1 MLLGVSGLPALG
13 GGNGPK
19 KAAYP
24 PSNPRGNNPDDHNAK
39 RDLSKGNTLYV
50 VPYAH
55 LDTQWRWA
63 YPQSIR
69 EFIAN
74 TLHHNFDLIEKY
86 PNYTFNFSGSRRY
99 EFMKE
104 YYPDDYAKLKQYVKE
119 GRWFPCGSS
128 VDEND
133 ANVPS
138 GESIIRQVLYGNHFF
153 RRNFGVASEEY
164 MLPDCFGF
172 PYSLP
177 SLLHYCGI
185 KGFSTQKLTWNSANG
200 IPFKVGT
207 WEGPDGN
214 SIVAALDPGGYGSR
228 VDEDLS
234 ENTSWLARI
243 QNTGKLSGAYVD
255 YKYYGTGDT
264 GGAAPAD
271 SVEWVEKSIKGTGP
285 ITVVSSHADEMFR
298 SLTPQQIK
306 GLPHYKGELLL
317 VEHSAGSITS
327 EAMMKRWNRK
337 NELLAQGAEEASV
350 AASWLGR
357 APYPSDR
364 LYNAWDLVLGSQ
376 MHDMLPGT
384 SIPKAYNFCWNDE
397 LLAQNQFGAVE
408 TDGVGAVASAMDTRG
423 TGTPIVVY
431 NPLSVARTDVVEVT
445 VPASA
450 AAKGNLV
457 SVVAP
462 DGRESTGQVVKNDA
476 QGEHILFVASVPSC
490 GLATYRVNVDRPG
503 KAGAMIGSMNGNSG
517 TVWFDSESFLG
528 ALHTRDGR
536 QRLEGKKLEVTI
548 NANGDIS
555 SIYDKVNRRE
565 ILKAPTRLDFQYENP
580 SAFPA
585 WNMDWDDAKKPPYDH
600 VHGPAKITI
609 KENGP
614 VRSMIEVERETRGS
628 KFVQDISL
636 DAVSDVVRVENK
648 IDWRTKETALKAAFP
663 LTTGNPEA
671 TYDLQLG
678 ATKRGNNQPRKYEV
692 PQQQWFDLTK
702 PDGSYGVGILNDSKF
717 GSDKPDDDTVRL
729 TMIYTP
735 GVRGGTPDQSTQDIG
750 RHDIVFEIAPH
761 KGDWRSAG
769 VPWQA
774 KRLNQPLRA
783 FVVPPHSGPLGKSFS
798 LFTTNTQQVEIQA
811 IKKAEDSNE
820 IVVRLRELDGRAAK
834 NVRISAAYGIASAR
848 EVNGQERAMGPATV
862 KNGVLATSVPGFSLR
877 SFAIRLR
884 PAPRAAATLTESK
897 PVALPYDFDAISWLK
912 NPGNGDFAQGQALSA
927 DQLPSSLVVDGI
939 DFKFGPKT
947 DGAKN
952 AVAAHGQTIAL
963 PAGYK
968 RVYVLAAAGNGDDYA
983 KFKVGSHPAYADVEY
998 WTHYI
1003 GQWDNRLWSAKQDEN
1018 YQNYGTMVGLEPGYV
1033 KKAEVAWFCDHTH
1046 VVDGN
1051 TYYQY
1056 SYLFKYG
1063 FDIPAGAHT
1072 LTLPNDPNIKIM
1084 AITVARDTHDQA
1096 TPAHPL
1102 SDTLAD
1108 HKATGGPE
1116 VSPSGG
1122 TFHDAT
1128 QVTIEPPL
1136 YYHGGGIH
1144 YTLDGSTP
1152 TASSPTY
1159 VQPFMVS
1166 NPTTVKAA
1174 EIDSAGHSSAVT
1186 AVKLDV
1192 DDTTPPHVV
1201 SAVEI
1206 KPIGM
1211 VRLTFSEPLDP
1222 ASAQDASDYSLAGAS
1237 GTAQLNPDRRT
1248 VTLRFT
1254 GAIDGSSISVHGVK
1268 DCSQSGNA
1276 MAPTQVN
1283 LTDGGAVIDQ
1293 ASFDPSTTKLLR
1305 VENLPVKKTDSWTLN
1320 FFCKPDA
1327 KPEDRTMI
1335 AGFGNA
1341 RDGDSGTGRY
1351 FCVFPA
1357 GINFWVCDR
1366 DVRTTVPIDLGKW
1379 QMLTATYDGTTMRL
1393 YKDGEPI
1400 AEKQVALVD
1409 DVSQARVMPID
1420 AWDHRRRFQ
1429 GEVRDFSVWDIDLP
1443 PDVIKSMY
1451 TSDKG

>member
-1 MLLGVSGLPALG
+1 MVARKNRTTSLRSLALVAALIAASTLPALAGG

-19 KAAYP
+19 KAANP
-24 PSNPRGNNPDDHNAK
+24 PNNPRGNNPDDHNAK

-74 TLHHNFDLIEKY
+74 TLHHNFDLFEKY

-99 EFMKE
+99 EFMRD
-104 YYPDDYAKLKQYVKE
+104 YYPAEWQKLKEYVKE

-138 GESIIRQVLYGNHFF
+138 AESTIRQILYGNHFF

-177 SLLHYCGI
+177 SILHYCGI

-264 GGAAPAD
+264 GGGPPAD
-271 SVEWVEKSIKGTGP
+271 SVDWVEKSIKGTGP

-298 SLTPQQIK
+298 SLTPQQIAH
-306 GLPHYKGELLL
+306 LPHYKGELLL
-317 VEHSAGSITS
+317 VEHSAGSISS
-327 EAMMKRWNRK
+327 ESMMKRWNRK

-357 APYPSDR
+357 APYPSQR
-364 LYNAWDLVLGSQ
+364 IYNAWDLVLGSQ

-397 LLAQNQFGAVE
+397 LLAQNQFAAVE
-408 TDGVGAVASAMDTRG
+408 TDGVGAIASAMDTRG
-423 TGTPIVVY
+423 PGVPIVVY
-431 NPLSVARTDVVEVT
+431 NPLSVARTDVVMATVPFSSNYSVQAPDGSNTHCQVVGRRQAEVT
-445 VPASA
+445 VLFQAKVPANGFA
-450 AAKGNLV
+450 IYHVRLLPPDTGDPGNPEFERATPPDTIENAKL
-457 SVVAP
+457 
-462 DGRESTGQVVKNDA
+462 K
-476 QGEHILFVASVPSC
+476 
-490 GLATYRVNVDRPG
+490 
-503 KAGAMIGSMNGNSG
+503 
-517 TVWFDSESFLG
+517 
-528 ALHTRDGR
+528 
-536 QRLEGKKLEVTI
+536 VTI
-548 NANGDIS
+548 NQAGDIA
-555 SIYDKVNRRE
+555 SIYDKVNHRE

-585 WNMDWDDAKKPPYDH
+585 WNMDWNDQQKPPYDH
-600 VHGPAKITI
+600 VHGPAKI
-609 KENGP
+609 KVVEKYGP

-636 DAVSDVVRVENK
+636 TAGGDTVTVENK

-663 LTTGNPEA
+663 LATGNPEA

-678 ATKRGNNQPRKYEV
+678 ATKRGNNNPRKYEV

-702 PDGSYGVGILNDSKF
+702 PDGSYGVGILNDSKY

-735 GVRGGTPDQSTQDIG
+735 GVRGGTPDQATQDIG
-750 RHDIVFEIAPH
+750 RHDIIFQIAPH

-783 FVVPPHSGPLGKSFS
+783 FVVTPHAGPLGKSVS
-798 LFTTNTQQVEIQA
+798 LFSTNTKQVEIQA
-811 IKKAEDSNE
+811 IKKAEDDNR
-820 IVVRLRELDGRAAK
+820 IIVRLRELDGSVAH
-834 NVRISAAYGIASAR
+834 NVRIGALGGIKSAR
-848 EVNGQERAMGPATV
+848 EVDGQERPIGSAKIEDGAIVTDVPA
-862 KNGVLATSVPGFSLR
+862 FSLK
-877 SFAIRLR
+877 SFAITLSPPPVR
-884 PAPRAAATLTESK
+884 PTVTESK
-897 PVALPYDFDAISWLK
+897 PVALPYNLDAISWLK
-912 NPGNGDFAQGQALSA
+912 NPGDGTFGQGQSLSA
-927 DQLPSSLVVDGI
+927 DQLPATLVVDGI
-939 DFKFGPKT
+939 EFKFGPMT

-952 AVAAHGQTIAL
+952 AVVAKGQTIAL
-963 PAGYK
+963 PAGYR
-968 RVYVLAAAGNGDDYA
+968 RVYVLAASSGGDTYA
-983 KFKVGSHPAYADVEY
+983 KFKVGSHADYADVED
-998 WTHYI
+998 WGGFV
-1003 GQWDNRLWSAKQDEN
+1003 GQWDSRLWAGDPGPN
-1018 YQNYGTMVGLEPGYV
+1018 FQNYGAMIGLTPGYV
-1033 KKAEVAWFCDHTH
+1033 KHAEVAWFCNHTH
-1046 VVDGN
+1046 EATGN
-1051 TYYQY
+1051 TFYQY

-1063 FDIPAGAHT
+1063 FDIPAGARS
-1072 LTLPNDPNIKIM
+1072 LTLPNDPNIKVM
-1084 AITVARDTHDQA
+1084 AVSVARDTHDQA

-1108 HKATGGPE
+1108 HVENGGPSI
-1116 VSPSGG
+1116 SPSSGS
-1122 TFHDAT
+1122 FNDAT
-1128 QVTIEPPL
+1128 QVTIAPPL

-1144 YTLDGSTP
+1144 YTLDGSKP

-1159 VQPFMVS
+1159 DQPFMVS
-1166 NPTTVKAA
+1166 NPTTIKAV
-1174 EIDSAGHSSAVT
+1174 EIDSSGHAGEAAT
-1186 AVKLDV
+1186 VKLDV

-1201 SAVEI
+1201 STVVL
-1206 KPIGM
+1206 KPLGLI
-1211 VRLTFSEPLDP
+1211 RLSFSEPLDP
-1222 ASAQDASDYSLAGAS
+1222 ASAQDASDYSLAGAT
-1237 GTAQLNPDRRT
+1237 GTAQLGPDRKT
-1248 VTLRFT
+1248 VTLRYP
-1254 GAIDGSSISVHGVK
+1254 GAINGTSISVHGVK
-1268 DCSQSGNA
+1268 DCSKSGNA
-1276 MAPTQVN
+1276 MAATTVP
-1283 LTDGGAVIDQ
+1283 LTEGGAVVDQ
-1293 ASFDPSTTKLLR
+1293 ASFEPSTTKLLR
-1305 VENLPVKKTDSWTLN
+1305 AENLPVKKTDSWTVN
-1320 FFCKPDA
+1320 FFCKSDSR
-1327 KPEDRTMI
+1327 PEDRTMI

-1341 RDGDSGTGRY
+1341 RDGDAGTGRY

-1366 DVRTTVPIDLGKW
+1366 DLRTNVPLDLAKW

-1393 YKDGEPI
+1393 YKDGGQI
-1400 AEKQVALVD
+1400 TEKAVKLED

-1443 PDVIKSMY
+1443 PDVIKAMY
-1451 TSDKG
+1451 AGDKG